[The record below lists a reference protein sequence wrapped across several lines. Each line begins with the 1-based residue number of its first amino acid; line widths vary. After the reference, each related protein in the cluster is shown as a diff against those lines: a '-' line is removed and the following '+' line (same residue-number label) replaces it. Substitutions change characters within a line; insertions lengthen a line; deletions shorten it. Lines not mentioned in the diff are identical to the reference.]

1 MGWIRRKPAP
11 IDRESLDLAVR
22 RLRNPNAIV
31 NKSEL
36 LPKVEIAERELRK
49 GWAYASTQ
57 SVSQRLPIPK
67 EAIAKEAAQGLALY
81 SITPKDIEAAMAA
94 QGADW
99 VSPFAP
105 GRPLTPYV
113 GYDGAPRSYDYT
125 VGRNLNIEPRDGR
138 IPYDV
143 LKGVVEGYDIAMA
156 CIRYLIR
163 DLQGMPLMFEGL
175 DDATGP
181 GIKRDIR
188 EGKNFLRKP
197 DGVNPWPVWLAK
209 FGWDAF
215 AYDCAT
221 IYKERDEKTGKLT
234 ALKVIEGQTIT
245 PMLNWLGDLNR
256 PPAPAFQQTIMGV
269 PWADFTTDDLIYQL
283 LWPRP
288 STPYGFPPIESVLLN
303 ASTDMRMQ
311 AFFLQF
317 FTSGAI
323 PELLLVAPD
332 TVTQDQL
339 EQMQEF
345 WDNLMQGDQTRRFG
359 ARFVPGAVTPIQQA
373 MPKFDK
379 DLWESIMRL
388 TVSQYGLAPVNL
400 GLTMDVNKACYSADT
415 EVLTENGWKS
425 HTDVRPG
432 ERIATLNPVTHEI
445 EYHVPNRLY
454 VYPVDEELV
463 HFKSAGVDVL
473 VTHEHKMWVGNRS
486 NELPRGVSGAVKP
499 SWQLL
504 PADQLIKNQGD
515 FWFADSAVWAQGQ
528 EIDLFTLPGIEGR
541 GHGKYSGSYPDRPI
555 PMDLWLEF
563 LGYIVSEGCIFSD
576 GADGRY
582 KVSLSQHTL
591 VNPEKTATIEQCI
604 DRLPFAF
611 QSYIDEG
618 GAKRWQ
624 VSDKALWT
632 WLRANV
638 GHKSDTKRLPTF
650 WRELGKRQ
658 LSILFEA
665 LMVGDGSTDPRP
677 NRTSRSYYTNSWQ
690 LAGEIQEMAVRL
702 GLRSKVTDGARC
714 YRVLMSEPH
723 RGYQLRANKNVT
735 MVPYQGI
742 VWCFQVQNHIFFT
755 RRNGCVAI
763 HGNTAGTQMDQQEQ
777 NSSAPNIEIIE
788 AMLNQ
793 VLQEELELEISV
805 HFDDGRKK
813 EDRLKEAQAYQ
824 IYINSGMI
832 SPEKAARRILGEEFD
847 PSEETPRFIAQPAVV
862 PLTAIM
868 SVSGHVDPQTG
879 APTQWPA
886 ATQYEWPGAKG
897 PPPPAPPT
905 PQAKPK
911 AQLPQANKAP
921 MPRVPKAENFQTGST
936 TTAPSTP
943 TYNAGNTRK
952 APMKKSDGPSAGLIV
967 YALDTNKVLMLQ
979 RGEEIDDANPGA
991 WEFPGGHLEPGETPW
1006 EAAVREWEE
1015 EVGVPLTSTGYQ
1027 LLVNEKPNYTMF
1039 LTTVLHQSDVNLKV
1053 RIVRN
1058 DALSGNFENAE
1069 WVTVEEFDAWPNLR
1083 PELAHDRDLIVSVLR
1098 QVSGAVRKSREM
1110 QQFLTVSDNWFL
1122 NQQKPWRE
1130 FVFKELASG
1139 PILNADIEVVKERKR
1154 GIRPTRQGPAAQAL
1168 EIAAAS
1174 RIRRALL
1181 AMLDHGSLA
1190 RQIQQAKMILG
1201 NSESPEII
1209 RAVAEDAA
1217 SKIKLDLDPI
1227 HNEMHVMAIEGAK
1240 LGHQEALD
1248 GMGITDQTPEELTAD
1263 MNFIRENLA
1272 QAAAPMNWNPGDE
1285 LAAALVHSDTF
1296 APLKASERWGAEIDQ
1311 TTRKYVMEA
1320 VREGLKNGSSVQTI
1334 GDQIEAQVGSLARA
1348 DMIATTEVNRY
1359 MTIASLM
1366 TYQKMGVEQVE
1377 FLTAFDPCPIC
1388 AGIAAGNPYSAS
1400 DAAVDP
1406 PIHPLCLPGAMR
1418 IIVPSYELQGV
1429 TNLVSP
1435 SVLGGDS
1442 GSLAA
1447 SAVTKANRDIGR
1459 IRAATDREYVGELV
1473 TIEVATGKK
1482 LSATP
1487 NHPVATPR
1495 GWVAISELNEGDEVL
1510 YSLDPNWSPKVN
1522 HVIPT
1527 IKQVAKSLPVVLA
1540 RVPGSTE
1547 DFHGDGSDGEVTVV
1561 RADGFLCNHR
1571 TIRNLG
1577 EEISED
1583 PLPLGE
1589 SGVGLD
1595 SFSSGNLG
1603 LHAHGFAPQRVVGT
1617 PSQALALL
1625 NRGTGHAS
1633 VHRFAT
1639 VPWLDT
1645 QTKQAVADQLAS
1657 DADGFCQSLLA
1668 LTGEVAT
1675 TKIVKVYRGHF
1686 NGHVY
1691 NLETVDGYYVAESII
1706 THNCRCALAP
1716 L

>member
-1 MGWIRRKPAP
+1 
-11 IDRESLDLAVR
+11 
-22 RLRNPNAIV
+22 
-31 NKSEL
+31 
-36 LPKVEIAERELRK
+36 
-49 GWAYASTQ
+49 
-57 SVSQRLPIPK
+57 
-67 EAIAKEAAQGLALY
+67 
-81 SITPKDIEAAMAA
+81 
-94 QGADW
+94 
-99 VSPFAP
+99 
-105 GRPLTPYV
+105 
-113 GYDGAPRSYDYT
+113 
-125 VGRNLNIEPRDGR
+125 
-138 IPYDV
+138 
-143 LKGVVEGYDIAMA
+143 
-156 CIRYLIR
+156 
-163 DLQGMPLMFEGL
+163 
-175 DDATGP
+175 
-181 GIKRDIR
+181 
-188 EGKNFLRKP
+188 
-197 DGVNPWPVWLAK
+197 
-209 FGWDAF
+209 
-215 AYDCAT
+215 
-221 IYKERDEKTGKLT
+221 
-234 ALKVIEGQTIT
+234 
-245 PMLNWLGDLNR
+245 
-256 PPAPAFQQTIMGV
+256 
-269 PWADFTTDDLIYQL
+269 
-283 LWPRP
+283 
-288 STPYGFPPIESVLLN
+288 
-303 ASTDMRMQ
+303 
-311 AFFLQF
+311 
-317 FTSGAI
+317 
-323 PELLLVAPD
+323 
-332 TVTQDQL
+332 
-339 EQMQEF
+339 
-345 WDNLMQGDQTRRFG
+345 
-359 ARFVPGAVTPIQQA
+359 
-373 MPKFDK
+373 
-379 DLWESIMRL
+379 MRL

-415 EVLTENGWKS
+415 EVLTENGWKD
-425 HTDVRPG
+425 HTQVQPG
-432 ERIATLNPVTHEI
+432 EKIATLNPQTKEL
-445 EYHVPNRLY
+445 EYHAPKKLY
-454 VYPVDEELV
+454 VYPVDEELI
-463 HFKSAGVDVL
+463 HFKTRNVDVL
-473 VTHEHKMWVGNRS
+473 VTHEHKMWVRNRS
-486 NELPRGVSGAVKP
+486 NELPVGASGYIKP
-499 SWQLL
+499 SWSLI
-504 PADQLIKNQGD
+504 PADELIDGHGD
-515 FWFADSAVWAQGQ
+515 FWFADSAIWAQGEEQ
-528 EIDLFTLPGIEGR
+528 ETFVLPGVEGN
-541 GHGKYSGSYPDRPI
+541 GCGKYTGGYPDRTI

-563 LGYIVSEGCIFSD
+563 LGYIISEGCIFGD
-576 GADGRY
+576 GLGGRY
-582 KVSLSQHTL
+582 KLNLSQHTR
-591 VNPEKTATIEQCI
+591 VNPDKTATIERCLEQ
-604 DRLPFAF
+604 LPFAF
-611 QSYIDEG
+611 RGYTDKG
-618 GAKRWQ
+618 GARRWQ

-632 WLRANV
+632 WARENV
-638 GHKSDTKRLPTF
+638 GHKSNTKKLPDL
-650 WRELGKRQ
+650 WRTLGKRQ
-658 LSILFEA
+658 LTILFDA
-665 LMVGDGSTDPRP
+665 LMLGDGWTDPHSQRGGKTYYSNSWRLVGDV
-677 NRTSRSYYTNSWQ
+677 Q
-690 LAGEIQEMAVRL
+690 ELAIRL
-702 GLRSKVTDGARC
+702 GLRAKVIKGTRC
-714 YRVLMSEPH
+714 YRVLMVEPKN
-723 RGYQLRANKNVT
+723 YQLRASKSVR
-735 MVPYQGI
+735 MVPYKGI
-742 VWCFQVQNHIFFT
+742 VWCFEVENHIFFT
-755 RRNGCVAI
+755 RRNGCVGI

-1139 PILNADIEVVKERKR
+1139 PILNADIEVVKDRKR

-1190 RQIQQAKMILG
+1190 RQIHQAKTVLG
-1201 NSESPEII
+1201 NSESPEVI

-1227 HNEMHVMAIEGAK
+1227 HGEMHAMAIEGAK

-1248 GMGITDQTPEELTAD
+1248 GMGITDQSPEELTAD
-1263 MNFIRENLA
+1263 MDFIRENLS

-1377 FLTAFDPCPIC
+1377 FLTALDPCPIC

-1406 PIHPLCLPGAMR
+1406 PIHPLC
-1418 IIVPSYELQGV
+1418 
-1429 TNLVSP
+1429 
-1435 SVLGGDS
+1435 
-1442 GSLAA
+1442 
-1447 SAVTKANRDIGR
+1447 
-1459 IRAATDREYVGELV
+1459 
-1473 TIEVATGKK
+1473 
-1482 LSATP
+1482 
-1487 NHPVATPR
+1487 
-1495 GWVAISELNEGDEVL
+1495 
-1510 YSLDPNWSPKVN
+1510 
-1522 HVIPT
+1522 
-1527 IKQVAKSLPVVLA
+1527 
-1540 RVPGSTE
+1540 
-1547 DFHGDGSDGEVTVV
+1547 
-1561 RADGFLCNHR
+1561 
-1571 TIRNLG
+1571 
-1577 EEISED
+1577 
-1583 PLPLGE
+1583 
-1589 SGVGLD
+1589 
-1595 SFSSGNLG
+1595 
-1603 LHAHGFAPQRVVGT
+1603 
-1617 PSQALALL
+1617 
-1625 NRGTGHAS
+1625 
-1633 VHRFAT
+1633 
-1639 VPWLDT
+1639 
-1645 QTKQAVADQLAS
+1645 
-1657 DADGFCQSLLA
+1657 
-1668 LTGEVAT
+1668 
-1675 TKIVKVYRGHF
+1675 
-1686 NGHVY
+1686 
-1691 NLETVDGYYVAESII
+1691 
-1706 THNCRCALAP
+1706 RCALAP

>member
-1 MGWIRRKPAP
+1 MGWLRRKPEP

-36 LPKVEIAERELRK
+36 LPKVQIAETELRK
-49 GWAYASTQ
+49 GWAYASTK
-57 SVSQRLPIPK
+57 SVSQKLPIPK

-113 GYDGAPRSYDYT
+113 GYDGAPRSYDFT

-175 DDATGP
+175 DEASGP
-181 GIKRDIR
+181 SIQRDIK
-188 EGKNFLRKP
+188 EAKDFLRKP

-221 IYKERDEKTGKLT
+221 IYKQRDEKTGKVN

-303 ASTDMRMQ
+303 ANTDMRMQ

-332 TVTQDQL
+332 TVTEDQL
-339 EQMQEF
+339 QQMQEF
-345 WDNLMQGDQTRRFG
+345 WDNLMQGDQTKRFG
-359 ARFVPGAVTPIQQA
+359 ARFVPGAVTPIQQS
-373 MPKFDK
+373 MPKFDRE
-379 DLWESIMRL
+379 LWESIMRL
-388 TVSQYGLAPVNL
+388 TVSQYGLQPVNL
-400 GLTMDVNKACYSADT
+400 GLTIDTNKA
-415 EVLTENGWKS
+415 
-425 HTDVRPG
+425 
-432 ERIATLNPVTHEI
+432 
-445 EYHVPNRLY
+445 
-454 VYPVDEELV
+454 
-463 HFKSAGVDVL
+463 
-473 VTHEHKMWVGNRS
+473 
-486 NELPRGVSGAVKP
+486 
-499 SWQLL
+499 
-504 PADQLIKNQGD
+504 
-515 FWFADSAVWAQGQ
+515 
-528 EIDLFTLPGIEGR
+528 
-541 GHGKYSGSYPDRPI
+541 
-555 PMDLWLEF
+555 
-563 LGYIVSEGCIFSD
+563 
-576 GADGRY
+576 
-582 KVSLSQHTL
+582 
-591 VNPEKTATIEQCI
+591 
-604 DRLPFAF
+604 
-611 QSYIDEG
+611 
-618 GAKRWQ
+618 
-624 VSDKALWT
+624 
-632 WLRANV
+632 
-638 GHKSDTKRLPTF
+638 
-650 WRELGKRQ
+650 
-658 LSILFEA
+658 
-665 LMVGDGSTDPRP
+665 
-677 NRTSRSYYTNSWQ
+677 
-690 LAGEIQEMAVRL
+690 
-702 GLRSKVTDGARC
+702 
-714 YRVLMSEPH
+714 
-723 RGYQLRANKNVT
+723 
-735 MVPYQGI
+735 
-742 VWCFQVQNHIFFT
+742 
-755 RRNGCVAI
+755 
-763 HGNTAGTQMDQQEQ
+763 TAGTQLDQQEQ

-793 VLQEELELEISV
+793 VLQEDLELEVNV

-824 IYINSGMI
+824 IYINSAMI
-832 SPEKAARRILGEEFD
+832 SPERAAERILGIPFD

-862 PLTAIM
+862 PVTAIM
-868 SVSGHVDPQTG
+868 STSGHVDPQTG

-886 ATQYEWPGAKG
+886 PTEYQWPGAKG
-897 PPPPAPPT
+897 PNPPGPST
-905 PQAKPK
+905 PKAKPK
-911 AQLPQANKAP
+911 AALPQSNKAP
-921 MPRVPKAENFQTGST
+921 RPVVPKAPNFQTGST
-936 TTAPSTP
+936 TTTPSTP
-943 TYNAGNTRK
+943 TYTPSTTKSVRK
-952 APMKKSDGPSAGLIV
+952 ADGPSAGLIV
-967 YALDTNKVLMLQ
+967 YALDTHKVLLLQ
-979 RGEEIDDANPGA
+979 RGEEIDDTNPGA
-991 WEFPGGHLEPGETPW
+991 WEFPGGHLEPGESPW

-1015 EVGVPLTSTGYQ
+1015 EVGVPLVSTGYQ

-1039 LTTVLHQSDVNLKV
+1039 LTTIPHQSDINLKV
-1053 RIVRN
+1053 RVVRN

-1069 WVTVEEFDAWPNLR
+1069 WASVEEFESWPNLR
-1083 PELAHDRDLIVSVLR
+1083 PELTKDRDLIVWVLR

-1168 EIAAAS
+1168 EIAAAT
-1174 RIRRALL
+1174 RIRRALIS
-1181 AMLDHGSLA
+1181 MLDHGSLA
-1190 RQIQQAKMILG
+1190 RQINQAKTVLG
-1201 NSESPEII
+1201 NSESPEVI

-1227 HNEMHVMAIEGAK
+1227 HAEMHAMAVEGSK

-1406 PIHPLCLPGAMR
+1406 PIHPLC
-1418 IIVPSYELQGV
+1418 
-1429 TNLVSP
+1429 
-1435 SVLGGDS
+1435 
-1442 GSLAA
+1442 
-1447 SAVTKANRDIGR
+1447 
-1459 IRAATDREYVGELV
+1459 
-1473 TIEVATGKK
+1473 
-1482 LSATP
+1482 
-1487 NHPVATPR
+1487 
-1495 GWVAISELNEGDEVL
+1495 
-1510 YSLDPNWSPKVN
+1510 
-1522 HVIPT
+1522 
-1527 IKQVAKSLPVVLA
+1527 
-1540 RVPGSTE
+1540 
-1547 DFHGDGSDGEVTVV
+1547 
-1561 RADGFLCNHR
+1561 
-1571 TIRNLG
+1571 
-1577 EEISED
+1577 
-1583 PLPLGE
+1583 
-1589 SGVGLD
+1589 
-1595 SFSSGNLG
+1595 
-1603 LHAHGFAPQRVVGT
+1603 
-1617 PSQALALL
+1617 
-1625 NRGTGHAS
+1625 
-1633 VHRFAT
+1633 
-1639 VPWLDT
+1639 
-1645 QTKQAVADQLAS
+1645 
-1657 DADGFCQSLLA
+1657 
-1668 LTGEVAT
+1668 
-1675 TKIVKVYRGHF
+1675 
-1686 NGHVY
+1686 
-1691 NLETVDGYYVAESII
+1691 
-1706 THNCRCALAP
+1706 RCALAP